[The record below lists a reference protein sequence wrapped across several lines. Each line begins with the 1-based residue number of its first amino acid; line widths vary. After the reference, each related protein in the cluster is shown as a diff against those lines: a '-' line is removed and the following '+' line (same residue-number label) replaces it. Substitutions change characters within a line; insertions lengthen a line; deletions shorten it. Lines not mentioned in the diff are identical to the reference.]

1 MKSTLKTFRK
11 AGVLIVGILVLIVGA
26 FLLVL
31 PGPGILVIVAGLII
45 LSTEFEWAEKY
56 LKQARAKL
64 KETYA
69 KTRRKK

>member
-1 MKSTLKTFRK
+1 MKNSLKTFRK
-11 AGVLIVGILVLIVGA
+11 AGVLIAGVLVLIVGA

-31 PGPGILVIVAGLII
+31 PGPGILVIIAGLII

-69 KTRRKK
+69 KTKRK